1 MLEISVNPDIHFE
14 HVSRATRLERYNS
27 KKKQAT
33 FMPVSVVCINFF
45 NDGNL
50 AFIIR
55 SAACFGVQTI
65 HVIGSIP
72 EYAELK
78 RMSGSTVD
86 FVNIVQHSSPSD
98 FLIWSKKNR
107 VKIVSAELSYRS
119 QSLKDYRFD
128 FDQQICIVAGNETTG
143 VPEEI
148 LENSDVVKIDMP
160 GIGFCL
166 NTAQT
171 TNIFLYEA
179 SRQFSNS

>member
-1 MLEISVNPDIHFE
+1 MEADIHFE
-14 HVSRATRLERYNS
+14 YVSRATRLERYNA
-27 KKKQAT
+27 KKTVAK
-33 FMPVSVVCINFF
+33 FMPVSIACVNFF

-55 SAACFGVQTI
+55 AAACFGVNEV
-65 HVIGSIP
+65 HVIGSNI
-72 EYAELK
+72 EYSELK
-78 RMSGSTVD
+78 RMSGSTID
-86 FVNIVQHSSPSD
+86 FVKLVQHSNPLD
-98 FLIWSKKNR
+98 FLNWSRLNN
-107 VKIVSAELSYRS
+107 VSLVSAELSYRS

-128 FDQQICIVAGNETTG
+128 FSNNVCIVAGNETTG

-148 LENSDVVKIDMP
+148 LQNSDVVKIDMP

-179 SRQFSNS
+179 SRQFFGSGS

>member
-1 MLEISVNPDIHFE
+1 MEADIHFE
-14 HVSRATRLERYNS
+14 HVSRATRLERYNA
-27 KKKQAT
+27 KKAT
-33 FMPVSVVCINFF
+33 AKFMPVSIACVNFF

-55 SAACFGVQTI
+55 AAACFGVNEI
-65 HVIGSIP
+65 HVIGSSVSYP
-72 EYAELK
+72 ELK

-86 FVNIVQHSSPSD
+86 FVNLIQHPSPSD
-98 FLIWSKKNR
+98 FLNWSKKNN
-107 VKIVSAELSYRS
+107 VTLVAAELSYRS

-128 FDQQICIVAGNETTG
+128 FDTHVCIVAGNETTG

-148 LENSDVVKIDMP
+148 LQNSDVVKIDMP

-171 TNIFLYEA
+171 ANIFLYEA
-179 SRQFSNS
+179 SRQFSNI